1 MATGV
6 TGSGVAE
13 CNLAANH
20 AVRMSRVTQQ
30 GHSVATISILLNII
44 NPYLHLSVV
53 RGSSGTPRSVS
64 RYPQQNWAGE
74 CQMSSVKVQMK
85 GGERQVLCGTGTWNR
100 RK

>member
-1 MATGV
+1 M

-53 RGSSGTPRSVS
+53 RGSSGTLRSVS

-74 CQMSSVKVQMK
+74 CQMSSVKVQWGQMK
-85 GGERQVLCGTGTWNR
+85 GGERQVPCGTGTWNR